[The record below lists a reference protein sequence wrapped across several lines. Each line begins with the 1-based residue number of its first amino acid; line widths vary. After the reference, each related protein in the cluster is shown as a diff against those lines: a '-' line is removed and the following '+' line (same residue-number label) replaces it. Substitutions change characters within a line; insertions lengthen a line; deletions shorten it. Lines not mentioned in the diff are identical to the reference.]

1 MEERLWNIIT
11 VPALVIVVLTGA
23 YMLWA
28 TQWAYLLQGW
38 MHIKLLGVVF
48 LLVYHYWSWRT
59 LRELQQGRT
68 RYSSVKLRMANE
80 VATLLLFAIVFAVVL
95 RDLFLSYWWATL
107 LSFVAMGALIMA
119 VVKIVNRKR

>member
-1 MEERLWNIIT
+1 MEYHHGASIGDCGAHWSLYAVGDT
-11 VPALVIVVLTGA
+11 VGISPSGVDA
-23 YMLWA
+23 YQA
-28 TQWAYLLQGW
+28 
-38 MHIKLLGVVF
+38 
-48 LLVYHYWSWRT
+48 RT
-59 LRELQQGRT
+59 LRELQQGHT

-95 RDLFLSYWWATL
+95 RGLFLSYWWATL